1 MIKTLFEFQIYT
13 RCCFKNGGA
22 FNGSMLEKSADAHK
36 MGDIS
41 HGMGD
46 ISHGMGKNSATNSTL
61 YAFTFLR
68 ICVSHHS
75 CKIYGI
81 SLKNLISCAAIAHV

>member
-46 ISHGMGKNSATNSTL
+46 ISHGMDKN
-61 YAFTFLR
+61 
-68 ICVSHHS
+68 
-75 CKIYGI
+75 
-81 SLKNLISCAAIAHV
+81 